1 MPANSK
7 VLLTL
12 DDSAATW
19 KAAEYVGDLVRTTPE
34 LSICLVHAADPMPP
48 ELQEFRGAEDPQ
60 REKVLEYQLKEKQN
74 RWEREARKAAAPLI
88 DKARFLLQQAGV
100 EQDRIESRVL
110 VLMHR
115 EDLVDEIIKTAREFG
130 CDTIVTGRNAFPW
143 MKELFVDHLGDEI
156 SRRAKGIIVNVV

>member
-1 MPANSK
+1 MATNRK

-12 DDSAATW
+12 DDSAASW

-88 DKARFLLQQAGV
+88 GKAQFLLQQAGV
-100 EQDRIESRVL
+100 APDRIESRVL

-130 CDTIVTGRNAFPW
+130 CNTIVTGRNAFPW
-143 MKELFVDHLGDEI
+143 MKELFVDHVGNEI
-156 SRRAKGIIVNVV
+156 SRRAKGITVNVV